1 MKETMK
7 IGILTYHCTTNYGAT
22 LQAYALL
29 TAIKQ
34 QGWENVEIINYQ
46 PYSMLRNFFIR
57 PIQPINKKLQ
67 INTQI
72 FINLRKCLNMRKF
85 VLENLPLSRKK
96 FHTKAS
102 LKKHN
107 QNYDLAICG
116 SDQIWRI
123 DSIKGFDSAFFLD
136 FINDT
141 DCRKMSYAAS
151 FSDTDSLNKHQP
163 SIHKLLKNFD
173 KILVRDSNSLQLV
186 EEECSF
192 SAVKV
197 VDPTFLI
204 NYDNLAVLPKLRREY
219 LLIYNQQSFTV
230 LEEDFIKN
238 VAKNNNLII
247 VSVGQINRIASINV
261 VEADPKEW
269 LGYFKLANYIVTNT
283 YHGTIFSIIFKRQ
296 FTVVLNGNKL
306 NKTGDLLRDYN
317 LEDRVFSTRLYT
329 QNSEYK
335 LIDIDYSKIEQKV
348 QIAVAKSKNC
358 LFEAIANKHK
368 SLME

>member
-1 MKETMK
+1 MK

-34 QGWENVEIINYQ
+34 QGWKDVEIINYQ
-46 PYSMLRNFFIR
+46 PFSMLRIFFIR

-72 FINLRKCLNMRKF
+72 FVNLRKCLNMRRF
-85 VLENLPLSRKK
+85 VLKNLPLSKK
-96 FHTKAS
+96 RYYTKAS

-123 DSIKGFDSAFFLD
+123 DSLKGFNSAFFLD
-136 FINDT
+136 FINNT
-141 DCRKMSYAAS
+141 SCRKMSYAAS
-151 FSDTDSLNKHQP
+151 FSDTDSLNHHQP
-163 SIHKLLKNFD
+163 SIHKLLKSFD
-173 KILVRDSNSLQLV
+173 KILVRDSNSLRLV
-186 EEECSF
+186 EKECSF
-192 SAVKV
+192 PAVKV

-204 NYDNLAVLPKLRREY
+204 NYDNLVVLPKLRKEY
-219 LLIYNQQSFTV
+219 LLIYNQQGFTPI
-230 LEEDFIKN
+230 EEDFIKN
-238 VAKNNNLII
+238 IAKNNNLII
-247 VSVGQINRIASINV
+247 VSVGQINKIANMNV

-296 FTVVLNGNKL
+296 FTVVLNGNKS
-306 NKTGDLLRDYN
+306 NKTGDLLKDYN
-317 LEDRVFSTRLYT
+317 LEDRIFSIQSYT
-329 QNSEYK
+329 QNPEYK
-335 LIDIDYSKIEQKV
+335 LIDIDYSTIEQKV
-348 QIAVAKSKNC
+348 EIAVAKSKKC
-358 LFEAIANKHK
+358 LFEAIAEKHK
-368 SLME
+368 SLAK